1 MIELQTKKPSLAQNS
16 PTQRKTNPLAQSEH
30 LSSSPKRQAY
40 RAIPTATTRPGI
52 RCKNTPRKVYR
63 AQPINT
69 YCKVSLFQSLY
80 KMFSPSCTKMCSYFQ
95 KSNPQNRK
103 TPPFTEPATAIR
115 LPFNGL
121 LLAFLWLFTALITTF
136 YTHISNLLVPQKQQQ
151 ICKLLISI
159 HLEFSKNKAILPPAL
174 PPLHS
179 IRLYASDYRH
189 LSTYFVIYFST
200 ATKPIYNHS
209 PHSRP

>member
-1 MIELQTKKPSLAQNS
+1 
-16 PTQRKTNPLAQSEH
+16 
-30 LSSSPKRQAY
+30 
-40 RAIPTATTRPGI
+40 
-52 RCKNTPRKVYR
+52 
-63 AQPINT
+63 
-69 YCKVSLFQSLY
+69 
-80 KMFSPSCTKMCSYFQ
+80 MFSHSCTKMCSYFQ

-103 TPPFTEPATAIR
+103 TPPFTESATAIH

-121 LLAFLWLFTALITTF
+121 LLAFLWLFTALTTAF
-136 YTHISNLLVPQKQQQ
+136 YTLASHLLPQRERIKIQKSLILRNL
-151 ICKLLISI
+151 
-159 HLEFSKNKAILPPAL
+159 KNAQNKTILPPAL

-189 LSTYFVIYFST
+189 LSTCFVIYFSI

>member
-1 MIELQTKKPSLAQNS
+1 MQTKKPSLAQNS
-16 PTQRKTNPLAQSEH
+16 PTQRTTNLLAQSEH
-30 LSSSPKRQAY
+30 LASSPERQAY
-40 RAIPTATTRPGI
+40 RAISTATTSPGI
-52 RCKNTPRKVYR
+52 RCKSTPRKVYR

-80 KMFSPSCTKMCSYFQ
+80 KIFSPSCTIMRSYFQ

-103 TPPFTEPATAIR
+103 TPPFTESATAIH

-121 LLAFLWLFTALITTF
+121 LLAFLWLFTALTTAF

-159 HLEFSKNKAILPPAL
+159 HLEFSKNKAILPPTL

-189 LSTYFVIYFST
+189 LSTCFVIYFSI
-200 ATKPIYNHS
+200 AAKPIYNHS